1 MVLIQTPPSS
11 FETQLHEP
19 TRAIEHL
26 LPGLCIDFCKKRK
39 IKNGNNAYACD
50 YPSRRQNLLLSFFL
64 SFFIFV
70 HSLLSP
76 VVPRLF
82 ERSSRFFLSLIF
94 VYFLLFVDLFAD
106 LCSIF
111 FVLFLSSF
119 LFVSLARCLARFRV
133 SPASRIDA
141 SSLELFFF
149 PAQLNSMPLILFK
162 LQSSPPPPFL
172 LSMEYL

>member
-1 MVLIQTPPSS
+1 M
-11 FETQLHEP
+11 
-19 TRAIEHL
+19 AITLMPVIIHL
-26 LPGLCIDFCKKRK
+26 DDRIF
-39 IKNGNNAYACD
+39 
-50 YPSRRQNLLLSFFL
+50 FFL
-64 SFFIFV
+64 SSFLFSSSFIFS
-70 HSLLSP
+70 SL
-76 VVPRLF
+76 RLF
-82 ERSSRFFLSLIF
+82 LVYSNDLHLFFLSLIF
-94 VYFLLFVDLFAD
+94 VYFLLSLDLFAD
-106 LCSIF
+106 LCNLCSIF

>member
-1 MVLIQTPPSS
+1 MAITPTPV
-11 FETQLHEP
+11 
-19 TRAIEHL
+19 IIHL
-26 LPGLCIDFCKKRK
+26 DDRIF
-39 IKNGNNAYACD
+39 
-50 YPSRRQNLLLSFFL
+50 FFL
-64 SFFIFV
+64 SSFLFSSSFIFS
-70 HSLLSP
+70 SL
-76 VVPRLF
+76 RLF
-82 ERSSRFFLSLIF
+82 LVYSNDLHLFFLSLIF

>member
-1 MVLIQTPPSS
+1 MAITPTPV
-11 FETQLHEP
+11 
-19 TRAIEHL
+19 IIHL
-26 LPGLCIDFCKKRK
+26 DDRIF
-39 IKNGNNAYACD
+39 
-50 YPSRRQNLLLSFFL
+50 FFL
-64 SFFIFV
+64 SSFLFSSSFILS
-70 HSLLSP
+70 SL
-76 VVPRLF
+76 RLF
-82 ERSSRFFLSLIF
+82 LVYSNDLHLFFLSLIF
-94 VYFLLFVDLFAD
+94 VYFLLFLDLFAD

>member
-1 MVLIQTPPSS
+1 MAITPTPV
-11 FETQLHEP
+11 
-19 TRAIEHL
+19 IIHL
-26 LPGLCIDFCKKRK
+26 DDRIF
-39 IKNGNNAYACD
+39 
-50 YPSRRQNLLLSFFL
+50 FFL
-64 SFFIFV
+64 SSFLFSSSFIFS
-70 HSLLSP
+70 SL
-76 VVPRLF
+76 RLF
-82 ERSSRFFLSLIF
+82 LVYSNDLHLFFLSLIF
-94 VYFLLFVDLFAD
+94 VYFLLFLDLFAD

-119 LFVSLARCLARFRV
+119 LFVSLARSLARFRV

-141 SSLELFFF
+141 SSLELFFP

>member
-1 MVLIQTPPSS
+1 M
-11 FETQLHEP
+11 
-19 TRAIEHL
+19 AITLMPVIIHL
-26 LPGLCIDFCKKRK
+26 DDRIF
-39 IKNGNNAYACD
+39 
-50 YPSRRQNLLLSFFL
+50 FFL
-64 SFFIFV
+64 SSFLFSSSFI
-70 HSLLSP
+70 LSFL
-76 VVPRLF
+76 RLF
-82 ERSSRFFLSLIF
+82 LVYSNDLHLFFLSLIF
-94 VYFLLFVDLFAD
+94 VYFLLFIDLFAD

-141 SSLELFFF
+141 SSLELFFP

-172 LSMEYL
+172 FSMEYL